1 MTNKKERFTPGP
13 LHFDGHGINDE
24 NGNRISKCCINQWN
38 PDGGLDEKF
47 LAYSLVQ
54 AAAPEMLEALQL
66 VVEKLSDRVF
76 KMNVKNS
83 FSEKLAMEAA
93 RSAIR
98 KALGE

>member
-1 MTNKKERFTPGP
+1 MTNKKERFTPTKK
-13 LHFDGHGINDE
+13 
-24 NGNRISKCCINQWN
+24 RIGKRNARLLI
-38 PDGGLDEKF
+38 
-47 LAYSLVQ
+47 